1 MTNININSVPVNS
14 KVWVTGIVDYSR
26 IASPIDGD
34 ELAEDDARRTARGL
48 IPTGK
53 AHTRLTLR
61 NCVVNY
67 ENPASPTIA
76 EQFIQDKFY
85 DSKQHPENS
94 PCFTAMNKSKNLPS
108 LFCRENEQTKRV
120 EAVVAE
126 AELAPGTPV
135 TIMIR
140 FFASKQNHGCS
151 LDMVIVNTKPITYYS
166 KNMAEAALK
175 EHGFEV
181 VSSDDNTNIYSET
194 VSTATTYVPPTT
206 QDNPTVQTVPP
217 VAANIPTTQIPTSTA
232 NIPAPNSVPTAVPP
246 VAPSTS
252 APTQNVAPGVVLP
265 NPPAGYKYDEN
276 GRVVPITNNGGIHL

>member
-1 MTNININSVPVNS
+1 MANININSVPVDS

-26 IASPIDGD
+26 IASPIDGE
-34 ELAEDDARRTARGL
+34 ELAEDDARRAARGL
-48 IPTGK
+48 MPTGK

-67 ENPASPTIA
+67 ENPTSPTIA

-94 PCFTAMNKSKNLPS
+94 PCFTAMNKSKNLPG

-120 EAVVAE
+120 EAVIAE

-135 TIMIR
+135 TVMIR

-181 VSSDDNTNIYSET
+181 ISSEATAT
-194 VSTATTYVPPTT
+194 VSVPPRP
-206 QDNPTVQTVPP
+206 Q
-217 VAANIPTTQIPTSTA
+217 
-232 NIPAPNSVPTAVPP
+232 IPAPTAQVAPPLTNSSVAQISAPMPAANTTIPTAVPP
-246 VAPSTS
+246 VIPAAAAP
-252 APTQNVAPGVVLP
+252 AQNVASGVVLP
-265 NPPAGYKYDEN
+265 NPPAGYTYDEN
-276 GRVVPITNNGGIHL
+276 GRVVPITSNGGIHL